1 MEKDNHFYWYWLR
14 SVPGLGNRRT
24 ERLIAIF
31 GTAENIYH
39 ATQKQLYEAT
49 ILKDK
54 DIECISRSKTDTNI
68 YKEYCELKK
77 KNIRMITVEDE
88 EYPKRLLHIYDKPLC
103 LFVKGMLPKEDKPSV
118 AVVGARSCSAYGR
131 QTAFIIGETLAQ
143 AGVSVI
149 SGLARGI
156 DGAAHKGAL
165 QEGGYT
171 AGILACGVDI
181 CYPREHISIYEQ
193 IAQQGGIFSEYLP
206 KTPPLSGYFP
216 MRNRIISGLSDVVV
230 VVEAREKSGSLITAD
245 LALEQNKSVIAV
257 PGRVCDE
264 LSSGCNNL
272 IKMGAEVYRTPQDIL
287 DILRYEVFLEGEN
300 DEETG
305 KKRNKK
311 MRNPLAKS
319 EEMLYSNLDFTPKD
333 INILIEETGQS
344 LSEIMGCLVSLSLK
358 GYAKEVS
365 CGCYVRTQKVI

>member
-1 MEKDNHFYWYWLR
+1 MEKDDHFYQYWLC
-14 SVPGLGNRRT
+14 SVPGLGNRRIGQ
-24 ERLIAIF
+24 LVAKF
-31 GTAENIYH
+31 KSAENIYY
-39 ATQKQLYEAT
+39 ATQKQLRETT

-54 DIECISRSKTDTNI
+54 DIECINRSKTNANI

-88 EYPKRLLHIYDKPLC
+88 EYPKRLLQIYDKPLC
-103 LFVKGMLPKEDKPSV
+103 LFVKGVLPEEDKPSV
-118 AVVGARSCSAYGR
+118 AIVGARNCSEYGR
-131 QTAFIIGETLAQ
+131 QTAFFIGETLAQ
-143 AGVSVI
+143 AGINVI

-156 DGAAHKGAL
+156 DGAAHRGAL
-165 QEGGYT
+165 QGGGYT
-171 AGILACGVDI
+171 AGVLACGADI
-181 CYPREHISIYEQ
+181 CYPKEHISLYQQME
-193 IAQQGGIFSEYLP
+193 QQGGVISEYLP

-264 LSSGCNNL
+264 LSRGCNTL

-287 DILRYEVFLEGEN
+287 DILRYEVFI
-300 DEETG
+300 EEQH
-305 KKRNKK
+305 KVKAEKNQDKK
-311 MRNPLAKS
+311 MINLLAKS
-319 EEMLYSNLDFTPKD
+319 EEMLYSYLDFTPKD
-333 INILIEETGQS
+333 INILIEETGQN
-344 LSEIMGCLVSLSLK
+344 LSELMECLVSLSLK

-365 CGCYVRTQKVI
+365 CGCYVRTQ